1 MTSKICRFS
10 RAVYDETVP
19 SLQNPNHNH
28 RTKRIV
34 IRVYS
39 FIIKLWFKIGFF
51 KIGGIKEIGNVDPQA
66 LANLVDHAQLY
77 RVIGAIH
84 DISDRGLWHAAFYIK
99 LILRH
104 IPLAQELLQ
113 TGTDRLV

>member
-39 FIIKLWFKIGFF
+39 FIIKLWLKIGFI
-51 KIGGIKEIGNVDPQA
+51 KVGRIKEIRNVDPQP
-66 LANLVDHAQLY
+66 LADLMNHAQFH
-77 RVIGAIH
+77 RIVCAVD
-84 DISDRGLWHAAFYIK
+84 DIADGGLGHAAFYIK

-104 IPLAQELLQ
+104 IPLAQEFLQ
-113 TGTDRLV
+113 AGTDRFV